1 MFGLNLRHGNLMV
14 LHDQVLFR
22 LIPISIPLC
31 ISIVLIQQ
39 QGTNAMH
46 AVQSLYCMILHLLPE
61 NVDEQAV
68 KLNKLGNLFSVFQTP
83 KSKPILTP

>member
-1 MFGLNLRHGNLMV
+1 
-14 LHDQVLFR
+14 
-22 LIPISIPLC
+22 
-31 ISIVLIQQ
+31 
-39 QGTNAMH
+39 MH